1 MLCPKIGML
10 SEKAL
15 RTKSLHPDFSGLC
28 VSHSE
33 RDHSHRTNLPQFDRR
48 NGHRPTGAMVPDA
61 QVTLTNIGISD
72 QRGVASSIVTKRSRE
87 YPVQDMP
94 LKGRCP

>member
-1 MLCPKIGML
+1 
-10 SEKAL
+10 
-15 RTKSLHPDFSGLC
+15 
-28 VSHSE
+28 
-33 RDHSHRTNLPQFDRR
+33 
-48 NGHRPTGAMVPDA
+48 MVPDA